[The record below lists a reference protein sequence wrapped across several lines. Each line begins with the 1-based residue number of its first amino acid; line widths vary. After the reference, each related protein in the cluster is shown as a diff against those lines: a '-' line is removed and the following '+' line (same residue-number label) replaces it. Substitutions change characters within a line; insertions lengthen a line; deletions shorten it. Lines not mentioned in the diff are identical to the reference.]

1 MARTP
6 KQIGT
11 YTGIYYFG
19 SFLADVIGPMTVGY
33 IMQYVTGLVY
43 LFPVGACF
51 MVVAVFFMLKVKR
64 GEPELTEEEREAKK
78 QALQQGK

>member
-1 MARTP
+1 
-6 KQIGT
+6 
-11 YTGIYYFG
+11 
-19 SFLADVIGPMTVGY
+19 
-33 IMQYVTGLVY
+33 
-43 LFPVGACF
+43 